1 MRENYKI
8 ILTGNNLYQEFTLTE
23 ESKPVIRIG
32 NIKGCDI
39 RFRKELFFEEFSIKI
54 RKTDTGWAV
63 EDEKNTFIT
72 QDEIAKIYS
81 REMKHGDEL
90 WIKSQR
96 SIPLFQLLFSI
107 DFDKEIRNFQCEI
120 DISQVN
126 EFQIGGTEDCHISLK
141 DELIGRESIEIRKN
155 GDFLEVDD
163 KGIRIGVY
171 VNGTIIRSKTLIK
184 EYDFFMLSGYSFY
197 FKGGKLYTT
206 SDQAR
211 LKTILPHEIYLESQ
225 NHMEYPYF
233 IRNTRIQYELPD
245 EKIDVLS
252 VDSKPEVPNKNP
264 VLRVLPMLLSLLIMV
279 GLRSM
284 MSGGGSFIL
293 YSGAMMGIGLLTTVI
308 TMVTDKKDYKR
319 KIKEREE
326 DYEEYI
332 LKKREEI
339 QKKQSEE
346 KELMNKTYLD
356 TQENLRLVKEFDK
369 RLFEKDKDH
378 KDFLQVRIGHG
389 RKKSGYEI
397 AVREEEKKNTKDP
410 LQEIPEQIKEEYSYL
425 EDVPL
430 ITDLNNNNAI
440 GVVGKKE
447 WLWNFGRTL
456 TVDIVSRHYHNEVK
470 LFYIFEGEEIDNY
483 QWIKWLLHVNSKQY
497 DRRNIVC
504 DKESKNVLL
513 EFIYNIITNR
523 NGDEKASRDK
533 TFDTKYIVFVYDT
546 QAILDHPISKYIKN
560 ANECGFTFVF
570 FTEYEEFLPYG
581 CKEVIRLV
589 SDCEGKRIVTEKA
602 QDIDS
607 FMYDNV
613 EDIEI
618 KKFARKM
625 SPIYI
630 KEVNLDSELT
640 KNITLYQLLKI
651 FSVQDINYGANWA
664 NAKVYETMA
673 APLGVRMKN
682 EVVCLDLH
690 EKYHGPHGLVAG
702 TTGSGKSEILQSYI
716 LSMAVQ
722 FHPYDVGFV
731 LIDFKGGGML
741 NQFKQ
746 LPHLMGTITNID
758 GREIDRSLKSIKAEL
773 LKRQA
778 VFSEYNVNHIDQYI
792 KLCKGGKGGIPLPHL
807 IIIVDEFAELKAE
820 YPDFMKEL
828 ISAARIGRSLGVHL
842 ILATQKPSGVVDSQ
856 IWSNSK
862 FKLCLKVQTKE
873 DSNEVIKT
881 GLAAEIVE
889 PGRAYMQVGNNEIF
903 ELFQSAYSGA
913 SVSGFAEVTNEF
925 ELSLVDFGGRRK
937 VVYSNKNKKKEKETI
952 TQLDAIV
959 ESLHDYC
966 EENQIDLLSGICLKS
981 LETQVF
987 LSELKPIQKDLQ
999 KGIFINFGI
1008 YDDPEMQVQEEVEL
1022 DLSSSN
1028 TYIAGSAMTGKTTM
1042 LQTIIY
1048 SLVENYSPKE
1058 VNIYILDFGT
1068 MALKVFENAHQV
1080 GGVILSSEEER
1091 IKNFIKMIEEEMASR
1106 KVAMLEKNVGT
1117 FSAYKEAGNFDL
1129 PQMLIFVDNVV
1140 AFKEYY
1146 PDYFETFMAFSREGL
1161 SVGINFILSSSQAN
1175 ALNYKLMANFST
1187 RFSLTQNEKGD
1198 YSHLFERCKMEP
1210 RETEGRGLF
1219 TLDKRIL
1226 EFQTALCVEGEKEY
1240 IRNEKIAQFIQEMNK
1255 QNENQFAKPIP
1266 EVPKVLNVNELMR
1279 FAGNMEEH
1287 RNNVPFAIDFSTI
1300 TAQYVKMVTSGIL
1313 GIMGREVE
1321 KRLNL
1326 VRYLVDYL
1334 DNKNNQVASKIY
1346 IIDGVQRKL
1355 QPMENLESVVKYSF
1369 NPIEIEN
1376 ILTEVTEIL
1385 ENRKKQLYE
1394 NPESL
1399 ESAEFLVILIDNPD
1413 IFEEFEDNYKANELF
1428 KGIIQNLKK
1437 YRVLFIFSDVPNVVA
1452 GYGTPES
1459 IKMIRAESTMVMFEN
1474 INLIKMYDF
1483 PIKTIR
1489 ENAAPLQGMEAYL
1502 VQEGELNKIKV
1513 VDFEGIE

>member
-72 QDEIAKIYS
+72 QDEIAKLYS
-81 REMKHGDEL
+81 REMRHGDEL

-107 DFDKEIRNFQCEI
+107 DFDKEIRNYQCEI

-126 EFQIGGTEDCHISLK
+126 EFQIGGRQDCHIFLK
-141 DELIGRESIEIRKN
+141 DELVGQESIEVRKN
-155 GDFLEVDD
+155 GDSLEVDD

-206 SDQAR
+206 SDQER
-211 LKTILPHEIYLESQ
+211 LKTTLPFEIHLESQ

-245 EKIDVLS
+245 EKIDILS
-252 VDSKPEVPNKNP
+252 VDAKPDVPNKNP
-264 VLRVLPMLLSLLIMV
+264 FLRVLPLLLSLFIMV

-284 MSGGGSFIL
+284 MGGSGMFVI
-293 YSGAMMGIGLLTTVI
+293 YSGAMVGVGLLTTII
-308 TMVTDKKDYKR
+308 TMITDKKDYKQ
-319 KIKEREE
+319 KVKEREE
-326 DYEEYI
+326 DYAEYI
-332 LKKREEI
+332 EKKKSDI
-339 QKKQSEE
+339 QKKQNEE
-346 KELMNKTYLD
+346 KELLEKTYLE
-356 TQENLRLVKEFDK
+356 TNENLRLVKEFDK
-369 RLFEKDKDH
+369 RLFEKDMEH

-389 RKKSGYEI
+389 CRKSGYEI
-397 AVREEEKKNTKDP
+397 SIHEEEKKNTKDP
-410 LQEIPEQIKEEYSYL
+410 LQEIPEQLKEEYEYL
-425 EDVPL
+425 DDAPL
-430 ITDLNNNNAI
+430 VTDLNSNNAI

-456 TVDIVSRHYHNEVK
+456 TVDIVTRHYHNEVK
-470 LFYIFEGEEIDNY
+470 LFYIFEGDEIENY

-523 NGDEKASRDK
+523 NGGEKSNSK

-589 SDCEGKRIVTEKA
+589 SEKEGKRIVAEKA

-607 FMYDNV
+607 FIYESV
-613 EDIEI
+613 EDTQI
-618 KKFARKM
+618 KRFARKM

-640 KNITLYQLLKI
+640 KNITLYQMLKI
-651 FSVQDINYGANWA
+651 FSVQDINYGSNWA
-664 NAKVYETMA
+664 NSKVYETMA

-682 EVVCLDLH
+682 ELVFLDLH

-716 LSMAVQ
+716 LSMAIQ

-773 LKRQA
+773 LKRQS

-792 KLCKGGKGGIPLPHL
+792 KLCKSGKGGVPLPHL
-807 IIIVDEFAELKAE
+807 IIIVDEFAELKTE

-842 ILATQKPSGVVDSQ
+842 ILATQKPSGVVDAQ

-873 DSNEVIKT
+873 DSNEVLKT

-889 PGRAYMQVGNNEIF
+889 PGRAYLQVGNNEIF

-925 ELSLVDFGGRRK
+925 ELSMVDFGGRRK
-937 VVYSNKNKKKEKETI
+937 VIYSNKNKKKDKEAI

-966 EENQIDLLSGICLKS
+966 EDNQIELLSGICLKP
-981 LETQVF
+981 LETQIF
-987 LSELKPIQKDLQ
+987 LSELKPVKKDLQ
-999 KGIFINFGI
+999 QGILLNIGI
-1008 YDDPEMQVQEEVEL
+1008 YDDPEMQVQEEVVL
-1022 DLSSSN
+1022 DISSSN
-1028 TYIAGSAMTGKTTM
+1028 TFIAGSAMTGKTTM
-1042 LQTIIY
+1042 LQTILY
-1048 SLVENYSPKE
+1048 ALVENYSPQE
-1058 VNIYILDFGT
+1058 VNVYILDFGT
-1068 MALKVFENAHQV
+1068 MALKVFEKAHQV

-1091 IKNFIKMIEEEMASR
+1091 IKNFIKMMDEEMVSR
-1106 KVAMLEKNVGT
+1106 KIALLEKNVGT
-1117 FSAYKEAGNFDL
+1117 FSAYKEAGYSDL
-1129 PQMLIFVDNVV
+1129 PQVLIFVDNVV

-1146 PDYFETFMAFSREGL
+1146 QDYFENFMAISREGL
-1161 SVGINFILSSSQAN
+1161 SLGINLILTSSQSN
-1175 ALNYKLMANFST
+1175 ALNYKMMANFGT
-1187 RFSLTQNEKGD
+1187 RFSLVQNEKGD
-1198 YSHLFERCKMEP
+1198 YSSLFERCKMEP

-1219 TLDKRIL
+1219 MMDKRIL
-1226 EFQTALCVEGEKEY
+1226 EFQTALCVEGEKEF
-1240 IRNEKIAQFIQEMNK
+1240 IRNEKIAQFIQEMN
-1255 QNENQFAKPIP
+1255 QQYENQFAKPIP

-1279 FAGNMEEH
+1279 FAGDMKEH
-1287 RNNVPFAIDFSTI
+1287 RNEIPFAIDFSTI
-1300 TAQYVKMVTSGIL
+1300 SMQYVKMLTAGIF
-1313 GIMGREVE
+1313 GIMGRDAE
-1321 KRLNL
+1321 KRYNL
-1326 VRYLVDYL
+1326 VRYLIEYL
-1334 DNKNNQVASKIY
+1334 NNKNNQISSKIY
-1346 IIDGVQRKL
+1346 VIDGVQRQL
-1355 QPMENLESVVKYSF
+1355 QAMENLESVVKYSF
-1369 NPIEIEN
+1369 NPRDIES
-1376 ILTEVTEIL
+1376 ILNEVAEIL
-1385 ENRKKQLYE
+1385 ENRKKELYE

-1399 ESAEFLVILIDNPD
+1399 EDAEFIVILLENSDV
-1413 IFEEFEDNYKANELF
+1413 FEEFEENFQANDLF
-1428 KGIIQNLKK
+1428 KNIVQNLKK
-1437 YRVLFIFSDVPNVVA
+1437 YRVLFIFSDVPNIVA

-1459 IKMIRAESTMVMFEN
+1459 IKLIRAESTMVMFEN
-1474 INLIKMYDF
+1474 LNLVKMYDF
-1483 PIKTIR
+1483 SVKTLR
-1489 ENAAPLQGMEAYL
+1489 ENTAPLQGMEGYL
-1502 VQEGELNKIKV
+1502 IQEGEMEKVKV
-1513 VDFEGIE
+1513 VDYEGIE